1 MSEDTTTLEL
11 TVYCSDAK
19 VTQAELDTT
28 DLCHSTAIRR
38 SYEASD
44 NVDDVES
51 GLTTLKFDS
60 QNGSTGLPVEPT
72 GMSTEAIDEQ
82 MHQMNAAVSVAAAQ
96 PDVELP

>member
-1 MSEDTTTLEL
+1 MSEDTTKLEL

-44 NVDDVES
+44 NVDDVEK
-51 GLTTLKFDS
+51 GLTTLIL
-60 QNGSTGLPVEPT
+60 TR
-72 GMSTEAIDEQ
+72 GMSPLACQSSQLACRQRLLTSKCIR
-82 MHQMNAAVSVAAAQ
+82 
-96 PDVELP
+96 

>member
-1 MSEDTTTLEL
+1 MSEDTTKLEL

-38 SYEASD
+38 SYEASE